1 MRAAASFA
9 HEMAIDPLGFAF
21 GGVDP
26 GTLHAHGKLVK
37 VHGRR
42 LSTYILSYLLTYLLT
57 LGTLHAHGKLVKVH
71 AVHYSVGLTG
81 EYKLHVG
88 LRQQSTP
95 LPGSPFNLVVEP
107 GEAYAAS
114 SKLPIGSLPLSGT
127 ASEEWQVS

>member
-26 GTLHAHGKLVK
+26 
-37 VHGRR
+37 
-42 LSTYILSYLLTYLLT
+42 
-57 LGTLHAHGKLVKVH
+57 GTLHAHGKLVKVH